1 MKSNKTT
8 EQHEARKSGGLQER
22 AGSARPQATSRTCN
36 KGTSP
41 CKTVPHTYQNEQI
54 ITPLRTAIDSLYLTY
69 RGTIYSK
76 INDQLEH
83 LKQIA
88 GNKTP
93 YPTSDAV
100 FKVHGH
106 CFEVRPSGAKNF
118 AYVLQDNWF
127 YIKISSSNATT
138 LPLASVQI
146 SSELLT
152 HQPLKRILNDLKK
165 IISTIGHIEGEDESC

>member
-1 MKSNKTT
+1 MSDTNTKTII
-8 EQHEARKSGGLQER
+8 EARESVGLQ
-22 AGSARPQATSRTCN
+22 AGADSAPPQDTSRTCN

-41 CKTVPHTYQNEQI
+41 CKTVPPTYKNEQI
-54 ITPLRTAIDSLYLTY
+54 INPLRTAIDSLYLTY
-69 RGTIYSK
+69 RGTIYPK
-76 INDQLEH
+76 INEQLEH

-93 YPTSDAV
+93 YPASDAV
-100 FKVHGH
+100 FKVLDHS
-106 CFEVRPSGAKNF
+106 FEVRPSGAKNF

-152 HQPLKRILNDLKK
+152 HQPLKKILNDLKQ
-165 IISTIGHIEGEDESC
+165 IISTIGRIEKEDESC